1 MGGKQIAIGNWQLA
15 KPNAKAL
22 TTKDAE
28 KQQLAISKTN
38 CKGFNHKGRRN
49 AAIGKTNCKT
59 FNHKGHRKTA
69 IGK

>member
-28 KQQLAISKTN
+28 KQQMAISN
-38 CKGFNHKGRRN
+38 WQNQVQN
-49 AAIGKTNCKT
+49 L
-59 FNHKGHRKTA
+59 
-69 IGK
+69 

>member
-28 KQQLAISKTN
+28 KQQMAISKTN
-38 CKGFNHKGRRN
+38 CKGFNHKG
-49 AAIGKTNCKT
+49 
-59 FNHKGHRKTA
+59 HRKTA